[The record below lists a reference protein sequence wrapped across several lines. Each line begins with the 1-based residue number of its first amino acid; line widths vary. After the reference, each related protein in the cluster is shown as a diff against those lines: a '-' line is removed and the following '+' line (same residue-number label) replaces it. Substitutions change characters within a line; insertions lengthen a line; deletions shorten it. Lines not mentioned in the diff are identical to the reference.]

1 MKKTIL
7 SVSLF
12 LSVLSISVSQ
22 NNVKHKSGATCT
34 PSRSKVVKKTDSRT
48 AVEAPMYKEETM
60 AAVVDKTTS
69 EKVNT
74 PVSKTEAP
82 LDVAEKPA
90 TNITQT
96 TTTKVT
102 EMPIKS
108 PIATP
113 IAHEDFDV
121 LLKKH
126 VSATGKVN
134 YKGFKEDKAALENY
148 ITWLSENTPTAQTS
162 KNEKLAYWIN
172 AYNALTIKLI
182 LDNYPLP
189 KITNLDGGK
198 TWDVKRFTLGGK
210 KYSLNDIENTIIRPM
225 GEPRIHFALNCAAK
239 SCPPL
244 FNEVFTAE
252 KLNAQLEARTR
263 KFVNNLE
270 ANNLKGNEIKISNIF
285 NWYGKDF
292 DNVLNFINKYAAVK
306 VKSDVKIGFG
316 EYDWRL
322 NE

>member
-7 SVSLF
+7 SLSLF
-12 LSVLSISVSQ
+12 LSCISFSVSQ
-22 NNVKHKSGATCT
+22 NQGKHKTGVTCT
-34 PSRSKVVKKTDSRT
+34 PSRHKVVKTSAEKMTPI
-48 AVEAPMYKEETM
+48 EAPMSNDAKI
-60 AAVVDKTTS
+60 AAVTPKTTPEIAVPSVPNRQISAVITEKTTS
-69 EKVNT
+69 E
-74 PVSKTEAP
+74 
-82 LDVAEKPA
+82 VAE
-90 TNITQT
+90 I
-96 TTTKVT
+96 
-102 EMPIKS
+102 PIKMS
-108 PIATP
+108 VTMLV
-113 IAHEDFDV
+113 AHEDFDI

-126 VSATGKVN
+126 VSTSGKVD
-134 YKGFKEDKAALENY
+134 YKGFKEDKPALENY
-148 ITWLSENTPTAQTS
+148 ITWLSDNTPTAQTP

-172 AYNALTIKLI
+172 AYNALTLKLI

-225 GEPRIHFALNCAAK
+225 GEPRIHFALNCAAN

-244 FNEVFTAE
+244 FNEAFVAS
-252 KLNAQLEARTR
+252 KLNEQLESRTK
-263 KFVNNLE
+263 KFVNDSK
-270 ANNLKGNEIKISNIF
+270 ANSLKGNDIKISNIF

-292 DNVLNFINKYAAVK
+292 GNVLNFINKYADVK